1 MTTER
6 IRIEYVRIDQA
17 ALWDRNP
24 KQHDI
29 GALVQSIER
38 YGWLGGV

>member
-1 MTTER
+1 MDNMTTER

-24 KQHDI
+24 K
-29 GALVQSIER
+29 
-38 YGWLGGV
+38 